1 MRLSEI
7 LGKEIIDYTK
17 GEKLGILTY
26 AEFIIDENAGYIHT
40 LEIPLTEWNGLRK
53 RKSIIQFKWNKIYRV
68 GEETILVDP
77 SDADVQ
83 TEYK

>member
-7 LGKEIIDYTK
+7 LGKEIIDHTK
-17 GEKLGILTY
+17 GEKLGVLSY
-26 AEFIIDENAGYIHT
+26 AEFIIDEQGGYIHT

-53 RKSIIQFKWNKIYRV
+53 RKTTIQFRWNKIYRV

-77 SDADVQ
+77 SQADIQ
-83 TEYK
+83 SKY